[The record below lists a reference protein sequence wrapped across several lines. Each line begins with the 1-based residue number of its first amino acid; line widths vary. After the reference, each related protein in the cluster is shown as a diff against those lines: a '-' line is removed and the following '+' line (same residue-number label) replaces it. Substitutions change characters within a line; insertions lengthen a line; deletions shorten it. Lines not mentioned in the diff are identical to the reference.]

1 MSPDTQDNLPAFF
14 RLGTAIQS
22 LIDLSLEFGDG
33 RVPAALPPEQRDL
46 LVMIPPDG
54 EESVATAL
62 EEETRLFG
70 EWEIPQS
77 DNFFALSPGIM
88 ISPQPKGKRD
98 PHGKP

>member
-1 MSPDTQDNLPAFF
+1 
-14 RLGTAIQS
+14 
-22 LIDLSLEFGDG
+22 
-33 RVPAALPPEQRDL
+33 
-46 LVMIPPDG
+46 MIPADG
-54 EESVATAL
+54 EELVATAL

-77 DNFFALSPGIM
+77 DKFFALSPGIM